1 MKTKSLKIE
10 VVVPLLNIVS
20 DSIAILLSF
29 YLAYWTRFLSTFFI
43 RFFPAEK
50 GIPPLSGYLWFAV
63 FTLPVWIL
71 VFQTFK
77 LYKLNRVVFIFDEF
91 FSIVK
96 CVTISLIFS
105 IGIIFFF
112 RDFPYSRIV
121 FILVWFYAVILITI
135 FRYITL
141 KIEKTFY
148 NKQIGVKKVAVVGCN
163 KKAYEI
169 YRRLESH
176 SFTGFKVVGYFCKE
190 NAECNAMEKA
200 TFLGNYDV
208 VPRKIKDLEIQKLLI
223 SLPSSEH
230 TDLFTLI
237 KKCEGI
243 NVEFMLVPDFLE
255 LVTSKLRIIE
265 VDGIPFMRI
274 KSIPLNVWDRAI
286 KRTFDI
292 VFSSVIIFVLSPV
305 FLILAFLVKV
315 TSPGPIIYRQERIGL
330 DGKKFEI
337 FKFRSMRVDA
347 EKEGPR
353 FATQNDQRY
362 TPIGKFIRKYSLD
375 ELPQFFNVLKGDMS
389 IVGPRPEREVFIE
402 QMKHTIDKYLERH
415 RVKCGITGWAQVN
428 GLRGETDMQERINYD
443 IYYIENWSLA
453 FDIKIIAKTLREIFY
468 SKTAV

>member
-1 MKTKSLKIE
+1 MKKKSFKIE
-10 VVVPLLNIVS
+10 VIVPLLNIVL
-20 DSIAILLSF
+20 DSIAVLLSF
-29 YLAYWTRFLSTFFI
+29 YLGYWTRFYSVFVN
-43 RFFPAEK
+43 FFPVEK
-50 GIPPLSGYLWFAV
+50 GIPPLSGYLLFAL

-77 LYKLNRVVFIFDEF
+77 LYRLNRVVFIFDEF

-121 FILVWFYAVILITI
+121 FTLIWVYAVILITI
-135 FRYITL
+135 FRYIAL

-148 NKQIGVKKVAVVGCN
+148 NKRIGVKNVALVGCN
-163 KKAYEI
+163 KQAYDI
-169 YRRLESH
+169 YKRLESH
-176 SFTGFKVVGYFCKE
+176 TFTGFKVLGYFCKE
-190 NAECNAMEKA
+190 DAECSVMGKA
-200 TFLGNYDV
+200 KFLGNYDE
-208 VPRKIKDLEIQKLLI
+208 VPNKIKELDIQKLLI

-237 KKCEGI
+237 KRCEGI

-255 LVTSKLRIIE
+255 LVTSKLRIVEI
-265 VDGIPFMRI
+265 DGIPFMRI
-274 KSIPLNVWDRAI
+274 KSIPLNVWDRAV

-292 VFSSVIIFVLSPV
+292 IFSLLVILVLSPL

-315 TSPGPIIYRQERIGL
+315 TSHGPIIYRQERVGL
-330 DGKKFEI
+330 DGKKFDI
-337 FKFRSMRVDA
+337 FKFRSMRIDA

-353 FATQNDQRY
+353 FATQDDPRY

-402 QMKHTIDKYLERH
+402 QMKYSIDKYLERH

-453 FDIKIIAKTLREIFY
+453 FDIKIIAKTLREMFY